1 MKIDIVKNRKVL
13 IKFSKK
19 KFELHPLWLRERA
32 SSINLIDP
40 LTKQRIYHHSALEKS
55 IKIKKANFKKN
66 LLNVEF
72 SDGINSKF
80 KLDELYKELNTN
92 EMKKG
97 IEKKLLWNST
107 LKKRPAFK
115 FNKDFE
121 SKEVFKMLK
130 EFHKFGFVI
139 INKVPTKNNYIVKF
153 ANSIGAIRPTNFG
166 VYFDVKSIPN
176 YNDLAYTPR
185 HLYPHTDNPYRKP
198 VPCIQLLH
206 CIKNEVSGGYST
218 LVDGFAL
225 AEYLKKKYKNYFDIL
240 TSTKVRFRFVDKN
253 VILENWGELIELD
266 DNKKVKQIRFNTKV
280 EYVPHLNKKNL
291 DLFYKARKKMG
302 ELCSSKNFEIK
313 FKLMPGDLLMMDN
326 YRTLHGRTS
335 YDATEGMRH
344 LKGCYIDYDS
354 SEGKLMHLKRKF
366 K

>member
-40 LTKQRIYHHSALEKS
+40 LTKQRIYDPSALEKS

-92 EMKKG
+92 EMKKD

-130 EFHKFGFVI
+130 KFHKFGFVI

-166 VYFDVKSIPN
+166 IYFDVKSIPD

-198 VPCIQLLH
+198 VQCNSWIH
-206 CIKNEVSGGYST
+206 GT
-218 LVDGFAL
+218 GFL
-225 AEYLKKKYKNYFDIL
+225 YGLSL
-240 TSTKVRFRFVDKN
+240 
-253 VILENWGELIELD
+253 WG
-266 DNKKVKQIRFNTKV
+266 
-280 EYVPHLNKKNL
+280 
-291 DLFYKARKKMG
+291 
-302 ELCSSKNFEIK
+302 
-313 FKLMPGDLLMMDN
+313 
-326 YRTLHGRTS
+326 
-335 YDATEGMRH
+335 
-344 LKGCYIDYDS
+344 
-354 SEGKLMHLKRKF
+354 
-366 K
+366 